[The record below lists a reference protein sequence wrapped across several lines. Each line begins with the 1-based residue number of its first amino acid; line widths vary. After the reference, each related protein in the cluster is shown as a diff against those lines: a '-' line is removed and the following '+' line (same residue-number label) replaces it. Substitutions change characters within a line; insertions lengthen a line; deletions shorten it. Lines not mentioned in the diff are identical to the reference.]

1 MNIIVNGTEKFQDYN
16 TFMRAIVVA
25 IDELMK
31 PDDNKINVYS
41 CGGYKTNQF
50 AAEFI
55 NRSERFL
62 KQKGIKPRYFI
73 VPKRDV
79 VERFDDYD
87 PDMVV
92 FLSGKSEN
100 IEVIDS
106 LISQANLRDTEI
118 RIYKI

>member
-25 IDELMK
+25 IDELLTQ
-31 PDDNKINVYS
+31 DDNKINVYS

-50 AAEFI
+50 TAEFI

-62 KQKGIKPRYFI
+62 KQKGIRPRYFI

-79 VERFDDYD
+79 VEKFDDYS
-87 PDMVV
+87 PDMVI

-100 IEVIDS
+100 IETIDN
-106 LISQANLRDTEI
+106 LVSQANLRDTEV
-118 RIYKI
+118 RVYKV